1 MNPYT
6 TSQAMEK
13 KGQSAIA
20 VPKYRKSTM
29 ERITEGLEMDIR
41 DLKIKTTWD
50 FMKNFR
56 EMTYD
61 QRIRYLSK
69 EYSLSR
75 SAVEKIISDEHKQ

>member
-13 KGQSAIA
+13 KGQSVIA
-20 VPKYRKSTM
+20 VPKYRKPLI
-29 ERITEGLEMDIR
+29 ERITEGFEMDIR
-41 DLKIKTTWD
+41 DIKIKITWD